1 MFRSL
6 VILFVFPAIQ
16 LHAAQEARKLPAKEA
31 GVRAVVQAI
40 AMEAAEVQR
49 LPAKERPVADA
60 ITDAYV
66 RAAATA
72 AVQLDEAVRVPAFL
86 IGLGIG
92 LDDSTIL
99 SANPLTKKLCAAV
112 ENIDERKA
120 RIKNLGSP
128 TIHKRRDLCQ
138 HFAVSVA
145 LTEILGSG
153 LAELAGVSKE
163 LSDMKGTSG
172 FSFADLC
179 VDLAGIEFAT
189 RVQKTPAML
198 EKLAKEFTVSDYA
211 PDIDGLREDLNEATF
226 KKDYGSVDDPRYKDQ
241 VVDLRKRVAAV
252 KGYGK

>member
-1 MFRSL
+1 MLRFFAIAGAVLAGSST
-6 VILFVFPAIQ
+6 PAEEIP
-16 LHAAQEARKLPAKEA
+16 LSAKEIA
-31 GVRAVVQAI
+31 VRTVVRAV
-40 AMEAAEVQR
+40 AEKATEFQK
-49 LPAKERPVADA
+49 LPRKERPVGDA
-60 ITDAYV
+60 LTDAYI
-66 RAAATA
+66 RAAAV
-72 AVQLDEAVRVPAFL
+72 AVNGLDKAVRVPGFL
-86 IGLGIG
+86 IGVGIA

-99 SANPLTKKLCAAV
+99 NRNPLTKKLCAAA
-112 ENIDERKA
+112 ESPEDRKA

-145 LTEILGSG
+145 LTEIVGAG

-179 VDLAGIEFAT
+179 ADLAGIEFAT

-198 EKLAKEFTVSDYA
+198 EKLSKEFTVSDYA
-211 PDIDGLREDLNEATF
+211 PDIAGLREDLNEATF
-226 KKDYGSVDDPRYKDQ
+226 KKDFGGVGDARYKEQ
-241 VVDLRKRVAAV
+241 MEVLRKRVAAV